1 MQSLELRWRSRD
13 GLTLF
18 ARDYRPD
25 ADSTAGP
32 PRAPVVC
39 IPGLTRNSLDFGE
52 LGQWIAGS
60 GRRVL
65 AVDLRGRG
73 ESDRDPDPR
82 RYQPPVYADDIAA
95 LLAAQSITRAI
106 FIGTSLGGI
115 VTLTLALRH
124 PQCIA
129 GAVLNDIGPEIDP
142 SGAARIRGYVGKA
155 PPIPDWEAAIAY
167 VRQIN
172 GTALPGQT
180 DADWEAMARRA
191 FRTGADGKLELNYD
205 PQVLRPTNALVER
218 IAKWFA
224 WRAFRKLAGRGP
236 LLVLRGAH
244 SDILGPA
251 TVTRMRRAAPA
262 MAFAEIPSV
271 GHAPTLSEPAAR
283 AALQT
288 YLGSAP

>member
-1 MQSLELRWRSRD
+1 MQSHELRWRSRD

-39 IPGLTRNSLDFGE
+39 IPGLTRNSLDFVE

-82 RYQPPVYADDIAA
+82 HYQPPIYADDIAA

-115 VTLTLALRH
+115 VTMALALRH

-167 VRQIN
+167 VKQTN
-172 GTALPGQT
+172 GAALPGQT
-180 DADWEAMARRA
+180 EAEWEAMARRA
-191 FRTGADGKLELNYD
+191 FRAGADGKLELRYD
-205 PQVLRPTNALVER
+205 PQVLQPTSWLAER
-218 IAKWFA
+218 VGTWLA
-224 WRAFRKLAGRGP
+224 WRAFRKLARRGP

-244 SDILGPA
+244 SDILSPA
-251 TVTRMRRAAPA
+251 SVTRMRRAAPA
-262 MAFAEIPSV
+262 MTCAEVPSV
-271 GHAPTLSEPAAR
+271 GHAPMLSEPAAR